1 MLRRISGGLGHGFPT
16 RFILAALVV
25 MAMPLNGQIPDTFV
39 NLKVLP
45 PDITKAELVETMKG
59 FTKALGVRCEFCH
72 YGEGTKLSDLDFPSD
87 KRSHKVKAR
96 VMLQM
101 LAEINGKYLPMI
113 KDDDN
118 HSPAATCRT
127 CHRGK
132 QMPEE

>member
-1 MLRRISGGLGHGFPT
+1 MIRRISGGFIHGNST
-16 RFILAALVV
+16 RLIAVALVV
-25 MAMPLNGQIPDTFV
+25 MALPLTGQIPDTFV

-45 PDITKAELVETMKG
+45 PDITKPELVETMKG

-72 YGEGTKLSDLDFPSD
+72 YGVGTKLSDLDFPSD
-87 KRSHKVKAR
+87 KRGPKVKAR

-101 LAEINGKYLPMI
+101 LAEINGTFLPRI
-113 KDDDN
+113 KDDEN

-132 QMPEE
+132 QTPEE